1 MLKIETLKTFVEVAQ
16 SGSLATAASR
26 LGRTPS
32 ALSMSLKLFETD
44 LGQKLFEGERKD
56 RLSPFGKDVFDLA
69 VRQIKQFDA
78 TVDAIEARA
87 ASEHGLLRIAS
98 IPSAA
103 ATVFP
108 SLLDRLIAEFPSL
121 NLDLRDADSAQ
132 VLASMRDGVADIGIA
147 SGAQQ
152 VSGLTSTVLFQDR
165 FGLVV
170 SGGHPLHRSGRDVTV
185 DEVFAHP
192 FIRTEL
198 CDQVQTPAVRE
209 LTGAAPVTIRNT
221 QSLVALIQTG
231 RWLSILPQSVVSI
244 LPYDCV
250 FLPIAG
256 FNDVRD
262 VCLYRQQ
269 ETQYPELLTHCAT
282 LIERQFSSA

>member
-1 MLKIETLKTFVEVAQ
+1 
-16 SGSLATAASR
+16 
-26 LGRTPS
+26 
-32 ALSMSLKLFETD
+32 MSLKLFETD

-69 VRQIKQFDA
+69 IRQIKQFDA

-87 ASEHGLLRIAS
+87 SSEHGLLRISS
-98 IPSAA
+98 IPSVAA
-103 ATVFP
+103 SVFP
-108 SLLDRLIAEFPSL
+108 TLLDQLTVEFPGVR
-121 NLDLRDADSAQ
+121 LDLRDADSAQ
-132 VLASMRDGVADIGIA
+132 VLAALRDGVADIGIA
-147 SGAQQ
+147 SGSQHFN
-152 VSGLTSTVLFQDR
+152 GLTSSVLFQDR
-165 FGLVV
+165 FGLVI
-170 SGGHPLHRSGRDVTV
+170 SANHPLHQSGQDATING
-185 DEVFAHP
+185 VFSFP
-192 FIRTEL
+192 FIRNEL
-198 CDQVQTPAVRE
+198 CDHIKTEAVRD
-209 LTGAAPVTIRNT
+209 LTSAAPVTIRNT

-250 FLPIAG
+250 FLPIDG

-269 ETQYPELLTHCAT
+269 ETQYPELLTHCTA